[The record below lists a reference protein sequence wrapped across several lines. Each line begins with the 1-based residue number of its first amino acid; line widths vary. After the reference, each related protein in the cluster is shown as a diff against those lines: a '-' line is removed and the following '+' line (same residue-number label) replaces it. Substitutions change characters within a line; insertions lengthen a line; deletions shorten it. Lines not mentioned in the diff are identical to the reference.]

1 MAAAA
6 DEQAHVAEDIAR
18 QVTSIAVTTDSD
30 VNKVDLTMQ
39 RGRELEGA
47 ARGLR
52 ALVERFNR

>member
-1 MAAAA
+1 M
-6 DEQAHVAEDIAR
+6 AEDIAR
-18 QVTSIAVTTDSD
+18 QVTSIAGTTDSN
-30 VNKVDLTMQ
+30 VNKADLTMQ